1 MLVFFKLNLWLVIL
15 NYFQHMIF
23 CKNLDWYFKDSFIYF
38 FFFFFLELIVS
49 REKDCFIYQPF
60 IHLSFSSF
68 DSESDGPAPA
78 AAEKTRRKSRIK
90 RRRGEKGLKLT
101 ILSVEAEGQEVECRL
116 DIANKNS
123 VTYKFT
129 LENDKPEEIAENL
142 VWLLYSLILMG

>member
-1 MLVFFKLNLWLVIL
+1 MSEKCLFVNL
-15 NYFQHMIF
+15 
-23 CKNLDWYFKDSFIYF
+23 FIYF
-38 FFFFFLELIVS
+38 N
-49 REKDCFIYQPF
+49 
-60 IHLSFSSF
+60 LSSPN
-68 DSESDGPAPA
+68 SESDGPAPA
-78 AAEKTRRKSRIK
+78 AAEKSRRKSRIK

-142 VWLLYSLILMG
+142 V